1 MTFPSKSI
9 SLVKVASSTPSDA
22 QRRRR
27 ALKRLR
33 YRRNKRARQTG
44 NYPSPRT
51 SEVSTY
57 QETTNSSSWRS
68 LYLDISSPSYSPI
81 KTEPGSPPDFSVLF
95 PERHDPQIYPDFRTQ
110 KSLDEFCE
118 LRTPSPPPLDLTNEN
133 STSSQNNH
141 PQSTNNLK

>member
-1 MTFPSKSI
+1 KT
-9 SLVKVASSTPSDA
+9 ASSTPTDA

-33 YRRNKRARQTG
+33 YRRNKRARLTG

-57 QETTNSSSWRS
+57 QETTNSSSWRP
-68 LYLDISSPSYSPI
+68 LYLDLSPPSYSPI
-81 KTEPGSPPDFSVLF
+81 KTEPGSPPPDFSVLF

-118 LRTPSPPPLDLTNEN
+118 LRTPSSPR
-133 STSSQNNH
+133 SH
-141 PQSTNNLK
+141 

>member
-1 MTFPSKSI
+1 MKA
-9 SLVKVASSTPSDA
+9 ASSTLSDA

-51 SEVSTY
+51 SEVLTH
-57 QETTNSSSWRS
+57 QETTSCSSRRPH
-68 LYLDISSPSYSPI
+68 YLHISPPSYSPI
-81 KTEPGSPPDFSVLF
+81 KPAESPRSPPDFSVLF
-95 PERHDPQIYPDFRTQ
+95 PERYDLQTYPDFRTQ

-118 LRTPSPPPLDLTNEN
+118 LRTPSPPPLDLTSEN
-133 STSSQNNH
+133 PTSSQNNH
-141 PQSTNNLK
+141 TQSTTYNLK